1 MVWVEDRGILGQV
14 PMQGADRPVAPGVGL
29 GLRELGLGLDRAQLE
44 SPALG
49 ELTCPAGSL
58 SPLTLP
64 ADGAF
69 PHQPHP
75 PNPTPP
81 TPVSTRSG
89 PTHYNSKPQ
98 LIGQPAL
105 IQ

>member
-1 MVWVEDRGILGQV
+1 
-14 PMQGADRPVAPGVGL
+14 MQGADRPVAPGVGL

-64 ADGAF
+64 AAGAS
-69 PHQPHP
+69 PGPPLAQGQNPPIIIANRSLLVSQP
-75 PNPTPP
+75 
-81 TPVSTRSG
+81 
-89 PTHYNSKPQ
+89 
-98 LIGQPAL
+98 
-105 IQ
+105 